1 MRSVRFRD
9 PAGAVRHGTWTDD
22 DEEIQF
28 GGERYTP
35 SEIDVLAPSE
45 PSKIVCVG
53 LNYAG
58 HAEELGKEP
67 PDRPRLFFKPPNT
80 VASHETRVTLPV
92 DKDRLEYEAELAV
105 VIGQQCRHVN
115 EREAMEVVE
124 GYTCMNDLSNRD
136 DQHIERNYVRG
147 KGFDGAAPIGPVV
160 VPPEAVPEDAS
171 VRTRVNGDRKQ
182 DGSLSE
188 LIFSVP
194 ELVAEITAYITLEA
208 GDIVSTGTPK
218 GVGPLTDNDEV
229 EIEIEGIGTLR
240 HSVRIP

>member
-1 MRSVRFRD
+1 MRYVRFRD
-9 PAGAVRHGTWTDD
+9 PAGAVRRGTWTDA
-22 DEEIQF
+22 DEIRF

-35 SEIDVLAPSE
+35 DEVDVLAPSE
-45 PSKIVCVG
+45 PSKLVCVG

-80 VASHETRVTLPV
+80 VSSHGATVTLPA
-92 DKDRLEYEAELAV
+92 DKDRIEYEAELAV
-105 VIGQQCRHVN
+105 VIGEQCRNVD
-115 EREAMEVVE
+115 ESEAMEVVE

-136 DQHIERNYVRG
+136 DQHVEQNYVRG
-147 KGFDGAAPIGPVV
+147 KGFDGAAPLGPVV
-160 VPPEAVPEDAS
+160 VGPDAVPDDAF
-171 VRTRVNGDRKQ
+171 VRTRVNGERKQ

-194 ELVAEITAYITLEA
+194 ELIAEITAYITLEA
-208 GDIVSTGTPK
+208 GDVVSTGTPK
-218 GVGPLTDNDEV
+218 GVGPLADGDEIEV
-229 EIEIEGIGTLR
+229 EIEGIGTLQ